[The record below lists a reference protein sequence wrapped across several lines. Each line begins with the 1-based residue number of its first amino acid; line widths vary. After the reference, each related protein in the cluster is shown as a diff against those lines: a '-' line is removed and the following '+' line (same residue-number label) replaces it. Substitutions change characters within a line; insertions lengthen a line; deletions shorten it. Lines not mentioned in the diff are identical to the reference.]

1 MKKFSKIVLGTAA
14 VFGVLGCGFTVA
26 GAAMGA
32 SVEEMKYEGSSVQK
46 AVNNM
51 VRMVDHW
58 DEDDDWED
66 DWNENDDWD
75 EDDWD
80 ERQAVPSGD
89 SETYE
94 FDGISSM
101 DIELNYD
108 ELILR
113 ESEDQKIKVTVDGDA
128 VDSVRVSTEGSELQ
142 IENKDNHKPEG
153 RTVTVAYPAGTEF
166 AEVSIDI
173 DAGTAALEDDLKAG
187 EFSVSVG
194 AGTLE
199 NYGIVTAGQTDV
211 EVGVGTV
218 ELTDLDAD
226 YIEAEC
232 GVGMMSLDVAGKK
245 EDYNYRIS
253 CGVGSVLLA
262 EDEFTG
268 LGATKKVENNGA
280 SRKMQLEC
288 GMGTL
293 EVDFE
298 E

>member
-32 SVEEMKYEGSSVQK
+32 SVEEMKYEGSNMQK
-46 AVNNM
+46 AVNRM

-58 DEDDDWED
+58 DEDDDWDD
-66 DWNENDDWD
+66 DWDDDDWD
-75 EDDWD
+75 EK
-80 ERQAVPSGD
+80 QAVPSGD
-89 SETYE
+89 SGTYE
-94 FDGISSM
+94 FDSISSM

-113 ESEDQKIKVTVDGDA
+113 ESEDRKITVTVDGDA
-128 VDSVRVSTEGSELQ
+128 ADRVRVSTEGSELQ
-142 IENKDNHKPEG
+142 IENKDDYRPEE
-153 RTVTVAYPAGTEF
+153 RTVTITYPAGIEF
-166 AEVSIDI
+166 TEVSIDI
-173 DAGTAALEDDLKAG
+173 DKGTAALEDDLKAG

-199 NYGIVTAGQTDV
+199 NYGIVTAGQTDI

-232 GVGMMSLDVAGKK
+232 GVGMMSLDVAGRK

-253 CGVGSVLLA
+253 CGVGSVLLG

-268 LGATKKVENNGA
+268 LGSTKKVDNNGA

>member
-32 SVEEMKYEGSSVQK
+32 SVEEMKYEGSNMQK
-46 AVNNM
+46 AVNRM

-58 DEDDDWED
+58 DEDDDWDD
-66 DWNENDDWD
+66 DWDDDDWD
-75 EDDWD
+75 EK
-80 ERQAVPSGD
+80 QAVPSGD
-89 SETYE
+89 SGTYE
-94 FDGISSM
+94 FDSISSM

-113 ESEDQKIKVTVDGDA
+113 ESEDRKITVTVDGDA
-128 VDSVRVSTEGSELQ
+128 ADRVRVSTEGSELQ
-142 IENKDNHKPEG
+142 IENKDDYRPEE
-153 RTVTVAYPAGTEF
+153 RTVTITYPAGTEF
-166 AEVSIDI
+166 TEVSIDI
-173 DAGTAALEDDLKAG
+173 DKGTAVLEDDLKAG

-199 NYGIVTAGQTDV
+199 NYGIVTAGQTDI

-232 GVGMMSLDVAGKK
+232 GVGMMSLDVAGRK

-253 CGVGSVLLA
+253 CGVGSVLLG

-268 LGATKKVENNGA
+268 LGSTKKVDNNGA

>member
-32 SVEEMKYEGSSVQK
+32 SVEEMKYEGSNMQK
-46 AVNNM
+46 AVNRM

-58 DEDDDWED
+58 DEDDDWDD
-66 DWNENDDWD
+66 DWDDDDWD
-75 EDDWD
+75 EK
-80 ERQAVPSGD
+80 QAVPSGD
-89 SETYE
+89 SGTYE
-94 FDGISSM
+94 FDSISSM

-113 ESEDQKIKVTVDGDA
+113 ESEDRKITVTVDGDA
-128 VDSVRVSTEGSELQ
+128 ADRVRVSTEGSELQ
-142 IENKDNHKPEG
+142 IENKDDYRPEE
-153 RTVTVAYPAGTEF
+153 RTVTITYPAGTEF
-166 AEVSIDI
+166 TEVSIDI
-173 DAGTAALEDDLKAG
+173 DKGTAALEDDLKAG

-199 NYGIVTAGQTDV
+199 NYGIVTAGQTDI

-232 GVGMMSLDVAGKK
+232 GVGMMSLDVAGRK

-253 CGVGSVLLA
+253 CGVGSVLLW

-268 LGATKKVENNGA
+268 LGSTKKVDNNGA

-288 GMGTL
+288 VMGTL

>member
-1 MKKFSKIVLGTAA
+1 MKKISKIVLGTAA

-32 SVEEMKYEGSSVQK
+32 SVEDLKYEGSSMQK
-46 AVNNM
+46 AVNGM
-51 VRMVDHW
+51 VRIADHW
-58 DEDDDWED
+58 DED
-66 DWNENDDWD
+66 
-75 EDDWD
+75 DDWD

-89 SETYE
+89 NGTYE
-94 FDGISSM
+94 FDSISSM

-113 ESEDQKIKVTVDGDA
+113 ESEDQKITVTVDGDA
-128 VDSVRVSTEGSELQ
+128 VNSVRVSTEGSELQ
-142 IENKDNHKPEG
+142 IENKDNHRPEE
-153 RTVTVAYPAGTEF
+153 RTVTVTYPAGTEF
-166 AEVSIDI
+166 TEVSIDI

-199 NYGIVTAGQTDV
+199 NYGIVTAGQTDI

-232 GVGMMSLDVAGKK
+232 GVGMMSLDVASRK

-253 CGVGSVLLA
+253 CGMGSVLLG

-268 LGATKKVENNGA
+268 LGSTKKVDNNSA

>member
-32 SVEEMKYEGSSVQK
+32 SVEEMKYEGSNMQK
-46 AVNNM
+46 AVNRM

-58 DEDDDWED
+58 DEDDDWDD
-66 DWNENDDWD
+66 DWDDDDWD
-75 EDDWD
+75 EK
-80 ERQAVPSGD
+80 QAVPSGD
-89 SETYE
+89 RGTYE
-94 FDGISSM
+94 FDSISSM

-113 ESEDQKIKVTVDGDA
+113 ESEDRKIIVTVDGDA
-128 VDSVRVSTEGSELQ
+128 ADRVRVSTEGSELQ
-142 IENKDNHKPEG
+142 IENKDDYRPEE
-153 RTVTVAYPAGTEF
+153 RTVTITYPAGTEF
-166 AEVSIDI
+166 TEVSIDI
-173 DAGTAALEDDLKAG
+173 DKGTAALEDDLKAG

-199 NYGIVTAGQTDV
+199 NYGIVTAGQTDI
-211 EVGVGTV
+211 EVGVGTL
-218 ELTDLDAD
+218 ELADLDAD

-232 GVGMMSLDVAGKK
+232 GVGMMSLDVAGRK

-253 CGVGSVLLA
+253 CGVGSVLLG

-268 LGATKKVENNGA
+268 LGSTKKVDNNGA

>member
-32 SVEEMKYEGSSVQK
+32 SVEEMKYEGSNMQK
-46 AVNNM
+46 AVNRM

-58 DEDDDWED
+58 DEDDDWDD
-66 DWNENDDWD
+66 DWDDDDWD
-75 EDDWD
+75 EK
-80 ERQAVPSGD
+80 QAVPSGD
-89 SETYE
+89 SGTYE
-94 FDGISSM
+94 FDSISSM

-113 ESEDQKIKVTVDGDA
+113 ESEDRKITVTVNGDA
-128 VDSVRVSTEGSELQ
+128 ADRVRVSTEGSELQ
-142 IENKDNHKPEG
+142 IENKDDYRPEE
-153 RTVTVAYPAGTEF
+153 RTVTITYPAGTEF
-166 AEVSIDI
+166 TEVSIDI
-173 DAGTAALEDDLKAG
+173 DKGTAALEDDLKAG

-199 NYGIVTAGQTDV
+199 NYGIVTAGQTDI
-211 EVGVGTV
+211 EVGVGTL
-218 ELTDLDAD
+218 ELADLDAD

-232 GVGMMSLDVAGKK
+232 GVGMMSLDVAGRK

-253 CGVGSVLLA
+253 CGVGSVLLG

-268 LGATKKVENNGA
+268 LGSTKKVDNNGA

>member
-32 SVEEMKYEGSSVQK
+32 SVEEMKYEGSNMQK
-46 AVNNM
+46 AVNRM

-58 DEDDDWED
+58 DE
-66 DWNENDDWD
+66 NDDWD
-75 EDDWD
+75 DDWDDDDWD
-80 ERQAVPSGD
+80 EKQAVPSGD
-89 SETYE
+89 SGTYE
-94 FDGISSM
+94 FDSISSM

-113 ESEDQKIKVTVDGDA
+113 ESEDRKITVTVDGDA
-128 VDSVRVSTEGSELQ
+128 ADRVRVSTEGSELQ
-142 IENKDNHKPEG
+142 IENKDDYRPEE
-153 RTVTVAYPAGTEF
+153 RTVTITYPAGTEF
-166 AEVSIDI
+166 TEVSIDI
-173 DAGTAALEDDLKAG
+173 DKGTAALEDDLKAG

-199 NYGIVTAGQTDV
+199 NYGIVTAGQTDI

-232 GVGMMSLDVAGKK
+232 GVGMMSLDVAGRK

-253 CGVGSVLLA
+253 CGVGSVLLG

-268 LGATKKVENNGA
+268 LGSTKKVDNNGA

>member
-32 SVEEMKYEGSSVQK
+32 SVEEMKYEGSNMQK
-46 AVNNM
+46 AVNRM

-58 DEDDDWED
+58 DEDDDWD
-66 DWNENDDWD
+66 DDWD
-75 EDDWD
+75 DDDWD
-80 ERQAVPSGD
+80 KKQAVPSGD
-89 SETYE
+89 SGTYE
-94 FDGISSM
+94 FDSISSM

-113 ESEDQKIKVTVDGDA
+113 ESEDRKITVTVDGDA
-128 VDSVRVSTEGSELQ
+128 ADRVRVSTEGSELQ
-142 IENKDNHKPEG
+142 IENKDDYRPEE
-153 RTVTVAYPAGTEF
+153 RTVTITYPAGTEF
-166 AEVSIDI
+166 TEVSIDI
-173 DAGTAALEDDLKAG
+173 DKGTAALEDDLKAG

-199 NYGIVTAGQTDV
+199 NYGIVTAGQTDI

-232 GVGMMSLDVAGKK
+232 GVGMMSLDVAGRK

-253 CGVGSVLLA
+253 CGVGSVLLG

-268 LGATKKVENNGA
+268 LGSTKKVDNNGA

>member
-32 SVEEMKYEGSSVQK
+32 SVEEMKYEGSNVQK
-46 AVNNM
+46 AVNRM

-58 DEDDDWED
+58 DDDDDWDD
-66 DWNENDDWD
+66 DWDDDDWD
-75 EDDWD
+75 EK
-80 ERQAVPSGD
+80 QAVPSGD
-89 SETYE
+89 SGTYE
-94 FDGISSM
+94 FDSISSM

-113 ESEDQKIKVTVDGDA
+113 ESEDRKITVTVDGDA
-128 VDSVRVSTEGSELQ
+128 ADRVRVSTEGSELQ
-142 IENKDNHKPEG
+142 IENKDDYRPEE
-153 RTVTVAYPAGTEF
+153 RTVTITYPAGTEF
-166 AEVSIDI
+166 TEVSIDI
-173 DAGTAALEDDLKAG
+173 DKGTAALEDDLKAG

-199 NYGIVTAGQTDV
+199 NYGIVTAGQTDI
-211 EVGVGTV
+211 EVGVGTL
-218 ELTDLDAD
+218 ELADLDAD

-232 GVGMMSLDVAGKK
+232 GVGMMSLDVAGRK

-253 CGVGSVLLA
+253 CGVGSVLLG

-268 LGATKKVENNGA
+268 LGSTKKVDNNGA

>member
-32 SVEEMKYEGSSVQK
+32 SVEEMKYEGSNMQK
-46 AVNNM
+46 AVNRM

-58 DEDDDWED
+58 DEDDDWDD
-66 DWNENDDWD
+66 DWDDDDWD
-75 EDDWD
+75 EK
-80 ERQAVPSGD
+80 QAVPSGD
-89 SETYE
+89 SGTYE
-94 FDGISSM
+94 FDSISSM

-113 ESEDQKIKVTVDGDA
+113 ESEDRKITVTVDGDEA
-128 VDSVRVSTEGSELQ
+128 DRVRVSTEGSELQ
-142 IENKDNHKPEG
+142 IENKDDYRPEE
-153 RTVTVAYPAGTEF
+153 RTVTITYPAGTEF
-166 AEVSIDI
+166 TEVSIDI
-173 DAGTAALEDDLKAG
+173 DKGTAALEDDLKAG

-199 NYGIVTAGQTDV
+199 NYGIVTAGQTDI
-211 EVGVGTV
+211 EVGVGTL
-218 ELTDLDAD
+218 ELADLDAD

-232 GVGMMSLDVAGKK
+232 GVGMMSLDVAGRK

-253 CGVGSVLLA
+253 CGVGSVLLG

-268 LGATKKVENNGA
+268 LGSTKKVDNNGA

>member
-32 SVEEMKYEGSSVQK
+32 SVEDLKYEGSSMQK
-46 AVNNM
+46 AVNSM
-51 VRMVDHW
+51 VRIADHW
-58 DEDDDWED
+58 DED
-66 DWNENDDWD
+66 
-75 EDDWD
+75 DDWD

-89 SETYE
+89 NGTYE
-94 FDGISSM
+94 FDSISSM

-113 ESEDQKIKVTVDGDA
+113 ESEDQKITVTVDGDA
-128 VDSVRVSTEGSELQ
+128 VNSVRVSTEGSELQ
-142 IENKDNHKPEG
+142 IENKDNHRPEE
-153 RTVTVAYPAGTEF
+153 RTVTVTYPAGTEF
-166 AEVSIDI
+166 TEVSIDI

-199 NYGIVTAGQTDV
+199 NYGIVTAGQTDI

-232 GVGMMSLDVAGKK
+232 GVGMMSLDVAGRK

-253 CGVGSVLLA
+253 CGMGSVLLG

-268 LGATKKVENNGA
+268 LGSTKKVDNNSA

>member
-1 MKKFSKIVLGTAA
+1 MTKFSKIVVGTAA

-32 SVEEMKYEGSSVQK
+32 SVEEMKYEGSNMQK
-46 AVNNM
+46 AVNRM

-58 DEDDDWED
+58 DEDDDWDD
-66 DWNENDDWD
+66 DWDDDDWD
-75 EDDWD
+75 EK
-80 ERQAVPSGD
+80 QAVPSGD
-89 SETYE
+89 SGTYE
-94 FDGISSM
+94 FDSISSM

-113 ESEDQKIKVTVDGDA
+113 ESEDRKITVTVDGDA
-128 VDSVRVSTEGSELQ
+128 ADRVRVSTEGSELQ
-142 IENKDNHKPEG
+142 IENKDDYRPEE
-153 RTVTVAYPAGTEF
+153 RTVTITYPAGTEF
-166 AEVSIDI
+166 TEVSIDI
-173 DAGTAALEDDLKAG
+173 DKGTAALEDDLKAG

-199 NYGIVTAGQTDV
+199 NYGIVTAGQTDI
-211 EVGVGTV
+211 EVGVGTL
-218 ELTDLDAD
+218 ELADLDAD

-232 GVGMMSLDVAGKK
+232 GVGMMSLDVAGRK

-253 CGVGSVLLA
+253 CGVGSVLLG

-268 LGATKKVENNGA
+268 LGSTKKVDNNGA

>member
-32 SVEEMKYEGSSVQK
+32 SVEEMKYEGSNVQK
-46 AVNNM
+46 AVNRM

-58 DEDDDWED
+58 DDDDWDD
-66 DWNENDDWD
+66 DWDDDDWD
-75 EDDWD
+75 EK
-80 ERQAVPSGD
+80 QAVPSGD
-89 SETYE
+89 SGTYE
-94 FDGISSM
+94 FDSISSM

-113 ESEDQKIKVTVDGDA
+113 ESEDRKITVTVDGDA
-128 VDSVRVSTEGSELQ
+128 ADRVRVSTEGSELQ
-142 IENKDNHKPEG
+142 IENKDDYRPEE
-153 RTVTVAYPAGTEF
+153 RTVTITYPAGTEF
-166 AEVSIDI
+166 TEVSIDI
-173 DAGTAALEDDLKAG
+173 DKGTAALEDDLKAG

-199 NYGIVTAGQTDV
+199 NYGIVTAGQTDI

-218 ELTDLDAD
+218 ELADLDAD

-232 GVGMMSLDVAGKK
+232 GVGMMSLDVAGRK

-253 CGVGSVLLA
+253 CGVGSVLLG

-268 LGATKKVENNGA
+268 LGSTKKVDNNGA

>member
-32 SVEEMKYEGSSVQK
+32 SVEEMKYAGSNMQK
-46 AVNNM
+46 AVNRM

-58 DEDDDWED
+58 DEDDDWDD
-66 DWNENDDWD
+66 DWDDDDWD
-75 EDDWD
+75 EK
-80 ERQAVPSGD
+80 QAVPSGD
-89 SETYE
+89 SGTYE
-94 FDGISSM
+94 FDSISSM

-113 ESEDQKIKVTVDGDA
+113 ESEDRKITVTVDGDA
-128 VDSVRVSTEGSELQ
+128 ADRVRVSTEGSELQ
-142 IENKDNHKPEG
+142 IENKDDYRPEE
-153 RTVTVAYPAGTEF
+153 RTVTITYPAGTEF
-166 AEVSIDI
+166 TEVSIDI
-173 DAGTAALEDDLKAG
+173 DKGTAALEDDLKAG

-199 NYGIVTAGQTDV
+199 NYGIVTAGQTDI

-232 GVGMMSLDVAGKK
+232 GVGMMSLDVAGRK

-253 CGVGSVLLA
+253 CGVGSVLLG

-268 LGATKKVENNGA
+268 LGSTKKVDNNGA

>member
-32 SVEEMKYEGSSVQK
+32 SVEEMKYEGSNMQK
-46 AVNNM
+46 AVNRM

-58 DEDDDWED
+58 DEDDDWDD
-66 DWNENDDWD
+66 DWDDDDWD
-75 EDDWD
+75 EK
-80 ERQAVPSGD
+80 QAVPSGD
-89 SETYE
+89 SGTYE
-94 FDGISSM
+94 FDSISSM

-113 ESEDQKIKVTVDGDA
+113 ESEDRKITVTVDGDEA
-128 VDSVRVSTEGSELQ
+128 DRVRVSTEGSELQ
-142 IENKDNHKPEG
+142 IENKDDYRPEE
-153 RTVTVAYPAGTEF
+153 RTVTITYPAGTEF
-166 AEVSIDI
+166 TEVSIDI
-173 DAGTAALEDDLKAG
+173 DKGTAALEDDLKAG

-199 NYGIVTAGQTDV
+199 NYGIVTAGQTDI

-232 GVGMMSLDVAGKK
+232 GVGMMSLDVAGRK

-253 CGVGSVLLA
+253 CGVGSVLLG

-268 LGATKKVENNGA
+268 LGSTKKVDNNGA

>member
-32 SVEEMKYEGSSVQK
+32 SVEEMKYEGSNMQK
-46 AVNNM
+46 AVNRM

-58 DEDDDWED
+58 DEDDDWDD
-66 DWNENDDWD
+66 DWDDDDWD
-75 EDDWD
+75 EK
-80 ERQAVPSGD
+80 QAVPSGD
-89 SETYE
+89 RGTYE
-94 FDGISSM
+94 FDSISSM

-113 ESEDQKIKVTVDGDA
+113 ESEDRKITVTVDGDA
-128 VDSVRVSTEGSELQ
+128 ADRVRVSTEGSELQ
-142 IENKDNHKPEG
+142 IENKDDYRPEE
-153 RTVTVAYPAGTEF
+153 RTVTITYPAGTEF
-166 AEVSIDI
+166 TEVSIDI
-173 DAGTAALEDDLKAG
+173 DKGTAALEDDLKAG

-199 NYGIVTAGQTDV
+199 NYGIVTAEQTDI
-211 EVGVGTV
+211 EVGVGTL
-218 ELTDLDAD
+218 ELADLDAD

-232 GVGMMSLDVAGKK
+232 GVGMMSLDVAGRK

-253 CGVGSVLLA
+253 CGVGSVLLG

-268 LGATKKVENNGA
+268 LGSTKKVDNNGA

>member
-1 MKKFSKIVLGTAA
+1 MKKFSKVVLGTAA

-32 SVEEMKYEGSSVQK
+32 SVEEMKYEGSNMQK
-46 AVNNM
+46 AVNRM

-58 DEDDDWED
+58 DEDDDWDD
-66 DWNENDDWD
+66 DWDDDDWD
-75 EDDWD
+75 EK
-80 ERQAVPSGD
+80 QAVPSGD
-89 SETYE
+89 RGTYE
-94 FDGISSM
+94 FDSISSM

-113 ESEDQKIKVTVDGDA
+113 ESEDRKITVTVDGDA
-128 VDSVRVSTEGSELQ
+128 ADRVRVSTEGSELQ
-142 IENKDNHKPEG
+142 IENKDDYRPEE
-153 RTVTVAYPAGTEF
+153 RTVTITYPAGTEF
-166 AEVSIDI
+166 TEVSIDI
-173 DAGTAALEDDLKAG
+173 DKGTAALEDDLKAG

-199 NYGIVTAGQTDV
+199 NYGIVTAGQTDI
-211 EVGVGTV
+211 EVGVGTL
-218 ELTDLDAD
+218 ELADLDAD

-232 GVGMMSLDVAGKK
+232 GVGMMSLDVAGRK

-253 CGVGSVLLA
+253 CGVGSVLLG

-268 LGATKKVENNGA
+268 LGSTKKVDNNGA

>member
-32 SVEEMKYEGSSVQK
+32 SVEEMKYEGSNMQK
-46 AVNNM
+46 AVNRM

-58 DEDDDWED
+58 DEDDDWDD
-66 DWNENDDWD
+66 DWDDDDWD
-75 EDDWD
+75 EK
-80 ERQAVPSGD
+80 QAVPSGD
-89 SETYE
+89 SGTYE
-94 FDGISSM
+94 FDRISSM

-113 ESEDQKIKVTVDGDA
+113 ESEDRKITVTVDGDA
-128 VDSVRVSTEGSELQ
+128 ADRVRVSTEGSELQ
-142 IENKDNHKPEG
+142 IENKDDYRPEE
-153 RTVTVAYPAGTEF
+153 RTVTITYPAGTEF
-166 AEVSIDI
+166 TEVSIDI
-173 DAGTAALEDDLKAG
+173 DKGTAALEDDLKAG

-199 NYGIVTAGQTDV
+199 NYGIVTAGQTDI
-211 EVGVGTV
+211 EVGVGTL
-218 ELTDLDAD
+218 ELADLDAD

-232 GVGMMSLDVAGKK
+232 GVGMMSLDVAGRK

-253 CGVGSVLLA
+253 CGVGSVLLG

-268 LGATKKVENNGA
+268 LGSTKKVDNNGA

>member
-1 MKKFSKIVLGTAA
+1 MKKFSKILLGTAA
-14 VFGVLGCGFTVA
+14 GLGILGCGFTVA

-32 SVEEMKYEGSSVQK
+32 SVEDMKYEGSSMQK
-46 AVNNM
+46 AVNSM
-51 VRMVDHW
+51 VKMVDHW
-58 DEDDDWED
+58 DEDDDWDE
-66 DWNENDDWD
+66 

-80 ERQAVPSGD
+80 EKPTAPTGD
-89 SETYE
+89 GNTYE
-94 FDGISSM
+94 FDNISSM

-108 ELILR
+108 ELILQ
-113 ESEDQKIKVTVDGDA
+113 ENEGQKITVSVSGDA
-128 VDSVRVSTEGSELQ
+128 ADKIRVSTEGSELQ
-142 IENKDNHKPEG
+142 IENKNDSRPKE
-153 RTVTVAYPAGTEF
+153 RTVTVTYPAGTEF
-166 AEVSIDI
+166 TEVNIDI
-173 DAGTAALEDDLKAG
+173 DAGTATLEDDLKAG

-199 NYGIVTAGQTDV
+199 NYGIVTTRQAEV

-232 GVGMMSLDVAGKK
+232 GVGMMSLDVSGKK
-245 EDYNYRIS
+245 EDYNYRIA
-253 CGVGSVLLA
+253 CGVGGVLLA

-268 LGATKKVENNGA
+268 LGAAKKVDHDGA

>member
-32 SVEEMKYEGSSVQK
+32 SVEEMKYEGSNMQK
-46 AVNNM
+46 AVNRM

-58 DEDDDWED
+58 DEDDDWDD
-66 DWNENDDWD
+66 DWDDDDWD
-75 EDDWD
+75 EK
-80 ERQAVPSGD
+80 QAVPSGD
-89 SETYE
+89 RGTYE
-94 FDGISSM
+94 FDSISSM

-113 ESEDQKIKVTVDGDA
+113 ESEDRKITVTVDGDA
-128 VDSVRVSTEGSELQ
+128 ADRVRVSTEGSELQ
-142 IENKDNHKPEG
+142 IENKDDYRPEE
-153 RTVTVAYPAGTEF
+153 RTVTITYPAGTEF
-166 AEVSIDI
+166 TEVSIDI
-173 DAGTAALEDDLKAG
+173 DKGTAALEDDLKAG

-199 NYGIVTAGQTDV
+199 NYGIVTAGQTDI

-232 GVGMMSLDVAGKK
+232 GVGMMSLDVAGRK

-253 CGVGSVLLA
+253 CGVGSVLLG

-268 LGATKKVENNGA
+268 LGSTKKVDNNGA

>member
-32 SVEEMKYEGSSVQK
+32 SVEEMKYEGSNMQK
-46 AVNNM
+46 AVNRM
-51 VRMVDHW
+51 VRMVDYW
-58 DEDDDWED
+58 DEDDDWDD
-66 DWNENDDWD
+66 DWDDDDWD
-75 EDDWD
+75 EK
-80 ERQAVPSGD
+80 QAVPSGD
-89 SETYE
+89 SGTYE
-94 FDGISSM
+94 FDSISSM

-113 ESEDQKIKVTVDGDA
+113 ESEDRKITVTVDGDA
-128 VDSVRVSTEGSELQ
+128 ADRVRVSTEGSELQ
-142 IENKDNHKPEG
+142 IENKDDYRPEE
-153 RTVTVAYPAGTEF
+153 RTVTITYPAGTEF
-166 AEVSIDI
+166 TEVSIDI
-173 DAGTAALEDDLKAG
+173 DKGTAALEDDLKAG

-199 NYGIVTAGQTDV
+199 NYGIVTAGQTDI
-211 EVGVGTV
+211 EVGVGTL
-218 ELTDLDAD
+218 ELADLDAD

-232 GVGMMSLDVAGKK
+232 GVGMMSLDVAGRK

-253 CGVGSVLLA
+253 CGVGSVLLG

-268 LGATKKVENNGA
+268 LGSTKKVDNNGA

>member
-32 SVEEMKYEGSSVQK
+32 SVEEMKYEGSNMQK
-46 AVNNM
+46 AVNRM

-58 DEDDDWED
+58 DEDDEWD
-66 DWNENDDWD
+66 DDDWD
-75 EDDWD
+75 EK
-80 ERQAVPSGD
+80 QAVPSGD
-89 SETYE
+89 SGTYE
-94 FDGISSM
+94 FDSISSM

-108 ELILR
+108 DLILC
-113 ESEDQKIKVTVDGDA
+113 ESEDRKITVTIDGDA
-128 VDSVRVSTEGSELQ
+128 ADRVRVSTEGSELQ
-142 IENKDNHKPEG
+142 IENKDDYRPEE
-153 RTVTVAYPAGTEF
+153 RTVTITYPAGTEF
-166 AEVSIDI
+166 TEVSIDI

-199 NYGIVTAGQTDV
+199 NYGIVTAGQTDI

-218 ELTDLDAD
+218 ELADLDAD

-232 GVGMMSLDVAGKK
+232 GVGMMSLDVAGRK

-253 CGVGSVLLA
+253 CGVGSVLLG

-268 LGATKKVENNGA
+268 LGSTKKVDNNGA

>member
-32 SVEEMKYEGSSVQK
+32 SVEEMKYEGSNVQK
-46 AVNNM
+46 AVNRM

-58 DEDDDWED
+58 DDDDWDD
-66 DWNENDDWD
+66 DWDDDDWD
-75 EDDWD
+75 EK
-80 ERQAVPSGD
+80 QAVPSGD
-89 SETYE
+89 SGTYE
-94 FDGISSM
+94 FDSISSM

-113 ESEDQKIKVTVDGDA
+113 ESEDRKITVTVDGDA
-128 VDSVRVSTEGSELQ
+128 ADRVRVSTEGSELQ
-142 IENKDNHKPEG
+142 IENKDDYRPEE
-153 RTVTVAYPAGTEF
+153 RTVTITYPAGTEF
-166 AEVSIDI
+166 TEVSIDI
-173 DAGTAALEDDLKAG
+173 DKGTAALEDDLKAG

-199 NYGIVTAGQTDV
+199 NYGIVTAGQTDI

-232 GVGMMSLDVAGKK
+232 GVGMMSLDVAGRK

-253 CGVGSVLLA
+253 CGVGSVLLG

-268 LGATKKVENNGA
+268 LGSTKKVENNGA

>member
-32 SVEEMKYEGSSVQK
+32 SVEEMKYEGSNMQK
-46 AVNNM
+46 AVNRM

-58 DEDDDWED
+58 DEDDDWDD
-66 DWNENDDWD
+66 DWDDDDWD
-75 EDDWD
+75 EK
-80 ERQAVPSGD
+80 QAVPSGD
-89 SETYE
+89 RGTYE
-94 FDGISSM
+94 FDSISSM

-113 ESEDQKIKVTVDGDA
+113 ESEDRKITVTVDGDA
-128 VDSVRVSTEGSELQ
+128 ADRVRVSTEGSELQ
-142 IENKDNHKPEG
+142 IENKDDYRPEE
-153 RTVTVAYPAGTEF
+153 RTVTITYPAGTEF
-166 AEVSIDI
+166 TEVSIDI
-173 DAGTAALEDDLKAG
+173 DKGTAALEDDLKAG

-199 NYGIVTAGQTDV
+199 NYGIVTAGQTDI

-232 GVGMMSLDVAGKK
+232 GVGMMSLDVAGRK

-253 CGVGSVLLA
+253 CGVGSILLG

-268 LGATKKVENNGA
+268 LGSTKKVDNNGA

>member
-1 MKKFSKIVLGTAA
+1 
-14 VFGVLGCGFTVA
+14 
-26 GAAMGA
+26 MGA
-32 SVEEMKYEGSSVQK
+32 SVEEMKYEGSNMQK
-46 AVNNM
+46 AVNRM

-58 DEDDDWED
+58 DEDDDWDD
-66 DWNENDDWD
+66 DWDDDDWD
-75 EDDWD
+75 EK
-80 ERQAVPSGD
+80 QAVPSGD
-89 SETYE
+89 SGTYE
-94 FDGISSM
+94 FDSISSM

-113 ESEDQKIKVTVDGDA
+113 ESEDRKITVTVDGDA
-128 VDSVRVSTEGSELQ
+128 ADRVRVSTEGSELQ
-142 IENKDNHKPEG
+142 IENKDDYRPEE
-153 RTVTVAYPAGTEF
+153 RTVTITYPAGTEF
-166 AEVSIDI
+166 TEVSIDI
-173 DAGTAALEDDLKAG
+173 DKGTAALEDDLKAG

-199 NYGIVTAGQTDV
+199 NYGIVTAGQTDI
-211 EVGVGTV
+211 EVGVGTL
-218 ELTDLDAD
+218 ELADLDAD

-232 GVGMMSLDVAGKK
+232 GVGMMSLDVAGRK

-253 CGVGSVLLA
+253 CGVGSVLLG

-268 LGATKKVENNGA
+268 LGSTKKVDNNGA

>member
-32 SVEEMKYEGSSVQK
+32 SVEEMKYEGSNMQK
-46 AVNNM
+46 AVNRM

-58 DEDDDWED
+58 DEDDDWDD
-66 DWNENDDWD
+66 DWDDDDWD
-75 EDDWD
+75 EK
-80 ERQAVPSGD
+80 QAVPSGD
-89 SETYE
+89 RGTYE
-94 FDGISSM
+94 FDSISSM

-113 ESEDQKIKVTVDGDA
+113 ESEDRKITVTVDGDA
-128 VDSVRVSTEGSELQ
+128 ADRVRVSTEDSELQ
-142 IENKDNHKPEG
+142 IENKDDYRPEE
-153 RTVTVAYPAGTEF
+153 RTVTITYPAGTEF
-166 AEVSIDI
+166 TEVSIDI
-173 DAGTAALEDDLKAG
+173 DKGTAALEDDLKAG

-199 NYGIVTAGQTDV
+199 NYGIVTAGQTDI
-211 EVGVGTV
+211 EVGVGTL
-218 ELTDLDAD
+218 ELADLDAD

-232 GVGMMSLDVAGKK
+232 GVGMMSLDVAGRK

-253 CGVGSVLLA
+253 CGVGSVLLG

-268 LGATKKVENNGA
+268 LGSTKKVDNNGA

>member
-32 SVEEMKYEGSSVQK
+32 SVEEMKYEGSNMQK
-46 AVNNM
+46 AVNRM

-58 DEDDDWED
+58 DEDDDWDD
-66 DWNENDDWD
+66 DWDDDDWD
-75 EDDWD
+75 EK
-80 ERQAVPSGD
+80 QAVPSGD
-89 SETYE
+89 RGTYE
-94 FDGISSM
+94 FDSISSM

-113 ESEDQKIKVTVDGDA
+113 ESEDRKITVTVDGDA
-128 VDSVRVSTEGSELQ
+128 ADRVRVSTEGSELQ
-142 IENKDNHKPEG
+142 IENKDDYRPEE
-153 RTVTVAYPAGTEF
+153 RTVTITYPAGTEF
-166 AEVSIDI
+166 TEVSIDI
-173 DAGTAALEDDLKAG
+173 DKGTAALEDDLKAG

-199 NYGIVTAGQTDV
+199 NYGIVTAGQTDI
-211 EVGVGTV
+211 EVGVGTL
-218 ELTDLDAD
+218 ELADLDAD

-232 GVGMMSLDVAGKK
+232 GVGMMSLDVAGRK

-253 CGVGSVLLA
+253 CGVGSVLLG

-268 LGATKKVENNGA
+268 LGSTKKVDNNGA

>member
-32 SVEEMKYEGSSVQK
+32 SVEEMKYEGSNVQK
-46 AVNNM
+46 AVNRM

-58 DEDDDWED
+58 DEDDDWDD
-66 DWNENDDWD
+66 DWDDDDWD
-75 EDDWD
+75 EK
-80 ERQAVPSGD
+80 QAVPSGD
-89 SETYE
+89 SGTYE
-94 FDGISSM
+94 FDSISSM

-113 ESEDQKIKVTVDGDA
+113 ESEDRKITVTVDGDA
-128 VDSVRVSTEGSELQ
+128 ADRVRVSTEGSELQ
-142 IENKDNHKPEG
+142 IENKDDYRPEE
-153 RTVTVAYPAGTEF
+153 RTVTITYPAGTEF
-166 AEVSIDI
+166 TEVSIDI
-173 DAGTAALEDDLKAG
+173 DKGTAALEDDLKAG

-199 NYGIVTAGQTDV
+199 NYGIVTAGQTDI
-211 EVGVGTV
+211 EVGVGTL
-218 ELTDLDAD
+218 ELADLDAD

-232 GVGMMSLDVAGKK
+232 GVGMMSLDVAGRK

-253 CGVGSVLLA
+253 CGVGSVLLG

-268 LGATKKVENNGA
+268 LGSTKKVDNNGA

>member
-32 SVEEMKYEGSSVQK
+32 SVEEMKYEGSNMQK
-46 AVNNM
+46 AVNRM

-58 DEDDDWED
+58 DEDDDWDD
-66 DWNENDDWD
+66 DWDDDDWD
-75 EDDWD
+75 EK
-80 ERQAVPSGD
+80 QAVPSGD
-89 SETYE
+89 SGTYE
-94 FDGISSM
+94 FDSISSM

-113 ESEDQKIKVTVDGDA
+113 ESEDRKITVTVDGDA
-128 VDSVRVSTEGSELQ
+128 ADRVRVSTEGSELQ

-199 NYGIVTAGQTDV
+199 NYGIVTAGQTDI
-211 EVGVGTV
+211 EVGVGTL
-218 ELTDLDAD
+218 ELADLDAD

-232 GVGMMSLDVAGKK
+232 GVGMMSLDVAGRK

-253 CGVGSVLLA
+253 CGVGSVLLG

-268 LGATKKVENNGA
+268 LGSTKKVDNNGA

>member
-32 SVEEMKYEGSSVQK
+32 SVEEMKYEGSNMQK
-46 AVNNM
+46 AVNRM

-58 DEDDDWED
+58 DEDDDWDD
-66 DWNENDDWD
+66 DWDDDDWD
-75 EDDWD
+75 EK
-80 ERQAVPSGD
+80 QAVPSGD
-89 SETYE
+89 SGTYE
-94 FDGISSM
+94 FDSISSM

-113 ESEDQKIKVTVDGDA
+113 ESEDRKITVTVDGDA
-128 VDSVRVSTEGSELQ
+128 ADRVRVSTEGSELQ
-142 IENKDNHKPEG
+142 IENKDDYRPEE
-153 RTVTVAYPAGTEF
+153 RTVTITYPAGTEF
-166 AEVSIDI
+166 TEVSIDI
-173 DAGTAALEDDLKAG
+173 DKGTAALEDDLKAG

-199 NYGIVTAGQTDV
+199 NYGIVTAGQTDI

-232 GVGMMSLDVAGKK
+232 GVGMMSLDVAGRK

-253 CGVGSVLLA
+253 CGVGSVLLG

-268 LGATKKVENNGA
+268 LGSTKKVDNNGA

>member
-1 MKKFSKIVLGTAA
+1 
-14 VFGVLGCGFTVA
+14 
-26 GAAMGA
+26 MGA
-32 SVEEMKYEGSSVQK
+32 SVEEMKYEGSNMQK
-46 AVNNM
+46 AVNRM

-58 DEDDDWED
+58 DEDDDWDD
-66 DWNENDDWD
+66 DWDDDDWD
-75 EDDWD
+75 EK
-80 ERQAVPSGD
+80 QAVPSGD
-89 SETYE
+89 SGTYE
-94 FDGISSM
+94 FDSISSM

-113 ESEDQKIKVTVDGDA
+113 ESEDRKITVTVDGDA
-128 VDSVRVSTEGSELQ
+128 ADRVRVSTEGSELQ
-142 IENKDNHKPEG
+142 IENKDDYRPEE
-153 RTVTVAYPAGTEF
+153 RTVTITYPAGIEF
-166 AEVSIDI
+166 TEVSIDI
-173 DAGTAALEDDLKAG
+173 DKGTAALEDDLKAG

-199 NYGIVTAGQTDV
+199 NYGIVTAGQTDI

-232 GVGMMSLDVAGKK
+232 GVGMMSLDVAGRK

-253 CGVGSVLLA
+253 CGVGSVLLG

-268 LGATKKVENNGA
+268 LGSTKKVDNNGA

>member
-1 MKKFSKIVLGTAA
+1 MKKISKIVLGTAA

-32 SVEEMKYEGSSVQK
+32 SVEEMKYEGSNMQK
-46 AVNNM
+46 AVNRM

-58 DEDDDWED
+58 DEDDDWDD
-66 DWNENDDWD
+66 DWDDDDWD
-75 EDDWD
+75 EK
-80 ERQAVPSGD
+80 QAVPSGD
-89 SETYE
+89 RGTYE
-94 FDGISSM
+94 FDSISSM

-113 ESEDQKIKVTVDGDA
+113 ESEDRKITVTVDGDA
-128 VDSVRVSTEGSELQ
+128 ADRVRVSTEGSELQ
-142 IENKDNHKPEG
+142 IENKDDYRPEE
-153 RTVTVAYPAGTEF
+153 RTVTITYPAGTEF
-166 AEVSIDI
+166 TEVSIDI
-173 DAGTAALEDDLKAG
+173 DKGTAALEDDLKAG

-199 NYGIVTAGQTDV
+199 NYGIVTAGQTDI
-211 EVGVGTV
+211 EVGVGTL
-218 ELTDLDAD
+218 ELADLDAD

-232 GVGMMSLDVAGKK
+232 GVGMMSLDVAGRK

-253 CGVGSVLLA
+253 CGVGSVLLG

-268 LGATKKVENNGA
+268 LGSTKKVDNNGA

>member
-32 SVEEMKYEGSSVQK
+32 SVEEMKYEGSNMQK
-46 AVNNM
+46 AVNRM

-58 DEDDDWED
+58 DEDDDWDD
-66 DWNENDDWD
+66 DWDDDDWD
-75 EDDWD
+75 EK
-80 ERQAVPSGD
+80 QAVPSGD
-89 SETYE
+89 SGTYE
-94 FDGISSM
+94 FDSISSM

-113 ESEDQKIKVTVDGDA
+113 ESEDRKITVTVDGDA
-128 VDSVRVSTEGSELQ
+128 ADRVRVSTEGSELQ
-142 IENKDNHKPEG
+142 IENKDDYRPEE
-153 RTVTVAYPAGTEF
+153 RTVTITYPAGTEF
-166 AEVSIDI
+166 TEVSIDI
-173 DAGTAALEDDLKAG
+173 DKGTAALEDDLKAG

-199 NYGIVTAGQTDV
+199 NYGIVTAGQTDI
-211 EVGVGTV
+211 EAGVGTV

-232 GVGMMSLDVAGKK
+232 GVGMMSLDVAGRK

-253 CGVGSVLLA
+253 CGVGSVLLG

-268 LGATKKVENNGA
+268 LGSTKKVDNNGA

>member
-32 SVEEMKYEGSSVQK
+32 SVEEMKYEGSNVQK
-46 AVNNM
+46 AVNRM

-58 DEDDDWED
+58 DDDDDWD
-66 DWNENDDWD
+66 DDDWD
-75 EDDWD
+75 EK
-80 ERQAVPSGD
+80 QAVPSGD
-89 SETYE
+89 SGTYE
-94 FDGISSM
+94 FDSISSM

-113 ESEDQKIKVTVDGDA
+113 ESEDRKITVTVDGDA
-128 VDSVRVSTEGSELQ
+128 ADRVRVSTEGSELQ
-142 IENKDNHKPEG
+142 IENKDDYRPEE
-153 RTVTVAYPAGTEF
+153 RTVTITYPAGTEF
-166 AEVSIDI
+166 TEVSIDI
-173 DAGTAALEDDLKAG
+173 DKGTAALEDDLKAG

-199 NYGIVTAGQTDV
+199 NYGIVTAGQTDI
-211 EVGVGTV
+211 EVGVGTL
-218 ELTDLDAD
+218 ELADLDAD

-232 GVGMMSLDVAGKK
+232 GVGMMSLDVAGRK

-253 CGVGSVLLA
+253 CGVGSVLLG

-268 LGATKKVENNGA
+268 LGSTKKVDNNGA

>member
-1 MKKFSKIVLGTAA
+1 MKKFSKILLGTAA

-32 SVEEMKYEGSSVQK
+32 SVEEMKYEGSNMQK
-46 AVNNM
+46 AVNRM

-58 DEDDDWED
+58 DEDDDWDD
-66 DWNENDDWD
+66 DWDDDDWD
-75 EDDWD
+75 EK
-80 ERQAVPSGD
+80 QAVLSGD
-89 SETYE
+89 SGTYE
-94 FDGISSM
+94 FDSISSM

-113 ESEDQKIKVTVDGDA
+113 ESEDRKITVTVDGDA
-128 VDSVRVSTEGSELQ
+128 ADCVRVSTEGSELQ
-142 IENKDNHKPEG
+142 IENKDDYRPEE
-153 RTVTVAYPAGTEF
+153 RTVTITYPAGTEF
-166 AEVSIDI
+166 TEISIDI
-173 DAGTAALEDDLKAG
+173 DKGTAALEDDLKAG

-199 NYGIVTAGQTDV
+199 NYGIVTAGQTDI

-232 GVGMMSLDVAGKK
+232 GVGMMSLDVAGRK

-253 CGVGSVLLA
+253 CGVGSVLLG

-268 LGATKKVENNGA
+268 LGSTKKVDNNGA

>member
-1 MKKFSKIVLGTAA
+1 MKKFSKVVLGTAA

-32 SVEEMKYEGSSVQK
+32 SVEEMKYEGSNMQK
-46 AVNNM
+46 AVNRM

-58 DEDDDWED
+58 DEDDDWDD
-66 DWNENDDWD
+66 DWDDDDWD
-75 EDDWD
+75 EK
-80 ERQAVPSGD
+80 QAVPSGD
-89 SETYE
+89 RGTYE
-94 FDGISSM
+94 FDSISSM

-113 ESEDQKIKVTVDGDA
+113 ESEDRKITVTVDGDA
-128 VDSVRVSTEGSELQ
+128 ADRVRVSTEGSELQ
-142 IENKDNHKPEG
+142 IENKDDYRPEE
-153 RTVTVAYPAGTEF
+153 RTVTITYPAGTEF
-166 AEVSIDI
+166 TEVSIDI
-173 DAGTAALEDDLKAG
+173 DKGTAALEDDLKAG

-199 NYGIVTAGQTDV
+199 NYGIVTAGQTDI

-232 GVGMMSLDVAGKK
+232 GVGMMSLDVAGRK

-253 CGVGSVLLA
+253 CGVGSVLLG

-268 LGATKKVENNGA
+268 LGSTKKVDNNGA

>member
-26 GAAMGA
+26 GADMGA
-32 SVEEMKYEGSSVQK
+32 SVEEMKYEGSNMQK
-46 AVNNM
+46 AVNRM

-58 DEDDDWED
+58 DEDDDWDD
-66 DWNENDDWD
+66 DWDDDDWD
-75 EDDWD
+75 EK
-80 ERQAVPSGD
+80 QAVPSGD
-89 SETYE
+89 SGTYE
-94 FDGISSM
+94 FDSISSM

-113 ESEDQKIKVTVDGDA
+113 ESEDRKITVTVDGDA
-128 VDSVRVSTEGSELQ
+128 ADRVRVSTEGSELQ
-142 IENKDNHKPEG
+142 IENKDDYRPEE
-153 RTVTVAYPAGTEF
+153 RTVTITYPAGTEF
-166 AEVSIDI
+166 TEVSIDI
-173 DAGTAALEDDLKAG
+173 DKGTAALEDDLKAG

-199 NYGIVTAGQTDV
+199 NYGIVTAGQTDI
-211 EVGVGTV
+211 EVGVGTL
-218 ELTDLDAD
+218 ELADLDAD

-232 GVGMMSLDVAGKK
+232 GVGMMSLDVAGRK

-253 CGVGSVLLA
+253 CGVGSVLLG

-268 LGATKKVENNGA
+268 LGSTKKVDNNGA